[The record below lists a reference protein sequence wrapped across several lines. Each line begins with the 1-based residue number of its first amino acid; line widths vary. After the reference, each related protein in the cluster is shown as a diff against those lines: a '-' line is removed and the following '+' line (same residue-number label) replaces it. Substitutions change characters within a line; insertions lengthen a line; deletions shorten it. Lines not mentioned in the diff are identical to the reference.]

1 MWHACASLHDIAQI
15 PSAHT
20 SGTALRC
27 LHVSSVHTAVL
38 LCLLDWTTRQV
49 DSPSELLLSPEQQD
63 SDWDEYEPPAAQ
75 DRVLAPAG
83 YDAGPS
89 MALEFP
95 ANGSQ
100 PHRRLLFTPP
110 QQLAEAA
117 KRRMLAEESNVTW
130 GLDVLDQG
138 RLPLDK
144 TYHYTYN
151 GARRWHDQ
159 SWS

>member
-1 MWHACASLHDIAQI
+1 
-15 PSAHT
+15 
-20 SGTALRC
+20 
-27 LHVSSVHTAVL
+27 
-38 LCLLDWTTRQV
+38 V
-49 DSPSELLLSPEQQD
+49 DSPSELLLSPEQRD
-63 SDWDEYEPPAAQ
+63 SDWDEYEPPAQ
-75 DRVLAPAG
+75 DRVPAPAG
-83 YDAGPS
+83 HDTGPS

-117 KRRMLAEESNVTW
+117 KRRMLPEEFNVTW

-144 TYHYTYN
+144 TYHYRYN
-151 GARRWHDQ
+151 GARSWHAQ
-159 SWS
+159 TVS